1 MSELV
6 SEGHNEAP
14 DYPIAFVWEEVQ
26 IVADRKNRILA
37 SEATIL
43 QRAINT
49 GVALAVA
56 KDGGKKASA
65 DFRKLV
71 KSLLGDDIVS
81 EEALPPT
88 PAQERLRKRR
98 ERRNT

>member
-43 QRAINT
+43 QAAINT
-49 GVALAVA
+49 GISAFG
-56 KDGGKKASA
+56 KDGGKKASTH
-65 DFRKLV
+65 FQKLV
-71 KSLLGDDIVS
+71 KSLLGDDAVNDRT
-81 EEALPPT
+81 LPPT
-88 PAQERLRKRR
+88 PAEERLKKRR